1 MLRDS
6 LSPKN
11 KKIAK
16 KLILIGVPDEL
27 RTKVW
32 LISSGALHQM
42 KMNPFYYQSL
52 CDLSQKIPGIF
63 DKQIEADLERT
74 EIPGTTPSEKAETHK
89 HLKQILISYSLR
101 NSSIG
106 YCQGFNYIINKLFQV
121 TQDEVI
127 IHIHIHIHI

>member
-16 KLILIGVPDEL
+16 KLILIGIPEDL

-52 CDLSQKIPGIF
+52 CELSEKVPGIF
-63 DKQIEADLERT
+63 DKQIETDLKRT
-74 EIPGTTPSEKAETHK
+74 DIPGLTPEEKSENYK

-106 YCQGFNYIINKLFQV
+106 YCQGFNYITSKLFQV
-121 TQDEVI
+121 TKDEVI
-127 IHIHIHIHI
+127 IEDISE